1 MPPDTLLLP
10 VIGRAAS
17 VRPESINPE
26 ARTVEIVWTTGATVQ
41 RRRWEGWDEIRE
53 YDEELIVTPA
63 AVRLERMNGGA
74 PFLDSHDGW
83 SLRSVL
89 GAVEPGS
96 VRIEGGQG
104 VATIRL
110 TSAPDAADTVH
121 RILEKTVRHVSVGY
135 RVHRYEITKREGQR
149 ELWRAVDWE
158 PMEVSAVAMP
168 ADPGAH
174 IRAAGAGP
182 NPAGAALA
190 PCTLTRSD
198 TPAANAAHHKEAVM
212 PNDTP
217 LPGSEPDATRS
228 LPPSPAPVVPAPPAP
243 SADTI
248 RAEERQRAAE
258 ITTLCQRHGLGLD
271 FGADLIARGVA
282 LDAARAAILDRLVA
296 QNPTTRGAEITPA
309 RVGGPSSTD
318 LGFRDAVTEALL
330 HRHEPG
336 RTPLSTD
343 AREFRGLT
351 LMEMARIAVERRG
364 INTRG
369 MSKMELASEALMGR
383 ASVGYHATADF
394 PFLLANVANKTLRS
408 AYESTPRTFTAWAR
422 QATITDFKQVQ
433 RTQLGGAPDL
443 QRVPESGEFTYGTIG
458 EGREV
463 YSLLTY
469 GRIVGITR
477 QTLINDDLDAFT
489 RVPSAFGASAADLE
503 SDLVYS
509 ILTTNPLMG
518 DGLALFVAGHGNLG
532 TAAAITEASLAEA
545 YRLFGNQRGLE
556 GRQISIQPRYI
567 LTPPG
572 TRSVEARKNVTAT
585 TPSAVA
591 GVNAFAGRLEPIE
604 EPRLIP
610 AAGADP
616 WFLVADPSRID
627 TVEYGYLEG
636 NTGPYTETRTGF
648 EVDGIEIKAR
658 HDFATKAID
667 WRGMLRNAGI

>member
-17 VRPESINPE
+17 VRPESINAE

-63 AVRLERMNGGA
+63 AIRLERMNGGA

-104 VATIRL
+104 TATIRL

-174 IRAAGAGP
+174 IRAAGA
-182 NPAGAALA
+182 AAPDLA
-190 PCTLTRSD
+190 PCALTRSD
-198 TPAANAAHHKEAVM
+198 TPAAHAAHHKEAAM
-212 PNDTP
+212 PNDTL

-228 LPPSPAPVVPAPPAP
+228 LPPSPAPAAPAPPAP

-271 FGADLIARGVA
+271 FGADLIARGVT
-282 LDAARAAILDRLVA
+282 LDAARSAILDRLVA

-364 INTRG
+364 VNTRG
-369 MSKMELASEALMGR
+369 LSKMELATEALMGR

-532 TAAAITEASLAEA
+532 TAAAITETSLAEA

-567 LTPPG
+567 ITPPG

-585 TPSAVA
+585 TPMAVA

>member
-1 MPPDTLLLP
+1 MSPDTLLLP

-53 YDEELIVTPA
+53 YDEELIVTPQA
-63 AVRLERMNGGA
+63 IRLERMNGGA

-104 VATIRL
+104 TATIRL

-174 IRAAGAGP
+174 IRAAGAAVP
-182 NPAGAALA
+182 DLT

-198 TPAANAAHHKEAVM
+198 TPAAHAAHHKEAAM
-212 PNDTP
+212 PNDT
-217 LPGSEPDATRS
+217 LPSGTETDATRS

-282 LDAARAAILDRLVA
+282 MDAARSAILDRLVA

-336 RTPLSTD
+336 RTPLSND

-364 INTRG
+364 VNTRG
-369 MSKMELASEALMGR
+369 MSKMELATEALMGR

-408 AYESTPRTFTAWAR
+408 AYDSTPRTFTAWAR

-532 TAAAITEASLAEA
+532 TAAAITETSLAEA

-567 LTPPG
+567 ITPPG

-585 TPSAVA
+585 TPMAVA

>member
-1 MPPDTLLLP
+1 MSPDTLLLP

-53 YDEELIVTPA
+53 YDEELIVTPQA
-63 AVRLERMNGGA
+63 IRLERMNGGA

-104 VATIRL
+104 TATIRL

-174 IRAAGAGP
+174 IRAAGAAVP
-182 NPAGAALA
+182 DLT

-198 TPAANAAHHKEAVM
+198 TPAAHAAHHKEAAM
-212 PNDTP
+212 PNDT
-217 LPGSEPDATRS
+217 LPSGTETDATRS

-282 LDAARAAILDRLVA
+282 LDAARSAILDRLVA

-336 RTPLSTD
+336 RTPLSND

-364 INTRG
+364 VNTRG
-369 MSKMELASEALMGR
+369 MSKMELATEALMGR

-408 AYESTPRTFTAWAR
+408 AYDSTPRTFTAWAR

-532 TAAAITEASLAEA
+532 TAAAITETSLAEA

-567 LTPPG
+567 ITPPG

-585 TPSAVA
+585 TPMAVA

-667 WRGMLRNAGI
+667 WRGMLRNAGV

>member
-17 VRPESINPE
+17 VRADSINPE
-26 ARTVEIVWTTGATVQ
+26 ARTVDIVWTTGATVQ

-53 YDEELIVTPA
+53 YDEELIVTPQ

-104 VATIRL
+104 MATIRL

-174 IRAAGAGP
+174 IRAAGG
-182 NPAGAALA
+182 GTTALA
-190 PCTLTRSD
+190 PCILTRSD
-198 TPAANAAHHKEAVM
+198 TPAAHAAHHKEAAM
-212 PNDTP
+212 PNDTL

-228 LPPSPAPVVPAPPAP
+228 LPPSPAPVVPAPPVP
-243 SADTI
+243 SSEAI

-258 ITTLCQRHGLGLD
+258 ITTLCQRHGLGLE

-282 LDAARAAILDRLVA
+282 LDAARSAILDRLVA

-318 LGFRDAVTEALL
+318 FGFRDAVTEALL

-336 RTPLSTD
+336 RTPLSAD

-364 INTRG
+364 VNTRG
-369 MSKMELASEALMGR
+369 MSKMELATEALMGR

-532 TAAAITEASLAEA
+532 TAAAITETSLAEA

-585 TPSAVA
+585 TPMAVA

-667 WRGMLRNAGI
+667 WRGMLRNAGV

>member
-17 VRPESINPE
+17 VRPESINAE

-53 YDEELIVTPA
+53 YDEELIVKPQ

-104 VATIRL
+104 TATIRL

-135 RVHRYEITKREGQR
+135 RVHRYEITKRDGQR

-174 IRAAGAGP
+174 IRAAGAAVP
-182 NPAGAALA
+182 NLT

-198 TPAANAAHHKEAVM
+198 TPAADAAHQKEAAM
-212 PNDTP
+212 PNDT
-217 LPGSEPDATRS
+217 LPTTSETDATRS
-228 LPPSPAPVVPAPPAP
+228 LSPSPAPVVPTPLAP

-282 LDAARAAILDRLVA
+282 LDAARSAILDQLVA

-309 RVGGPSSTD
+309 RVAGPSSTD

-364 INTRG
+364 VNTRG
-369 MSKMELASEALMGR
+369 MSKMELATEALMGR

-408 AYESTPRTFTAWAR
+408 AYDSTPRTFTAWAR

-532 TAAAITEASLAEA
+532 TAAAITETSLAEA

-585 TPSAVA
+585 TPMAVA